1 VALVGIA
8 PGFDPRRYAIM
19 AVDRCTVVESEIK
32 DAEDREFARTLPA
45 FLQAEVVRR
54 LSATGLFESVI
65 NLTAAGPPARS
76 DPALRLECVIT
87 RLAPGSEVGR
97 SALWAYG
104 VGRSK
109 LEAEFRFVE
118 AQTNRVVM
126 VTADRRVA
134 LRTEDG
140 EVTSDA
146 LLRESCA
153 TMARDL
159 AKFLV
164 RLSRGEAPRD

>member
-1 VALVGIA
+1 
-8 PGFDPRRYAIM
+8 M

-45 FLQAEVVRR
+45 FLQ
-54 LSATGLFESVI
+54 
-65 NLTAAGPPARS
+65 ARS